1 MFSLSPG
8 LLFDI
13 VHVKICFLLFFFII
27 IIIIIFVF
35 VFLAVGYMS

>member
-13 VHVKICFLLFFFII
+13 VHVKICFVLFFFI